1 MKKSQVEEQILR
13 AAEELFMEKGFDAV
27 STTDI
32 ARKVGC
38 NQALVHYYFRTK
50 DNLFLQVFLQKFSII
65 MSKISSEI
73 TPNEHD
79 FFVILDRFIDTY
91 FEMLSENRTL
101 PFFLVNELLLRPERR
116 EIVREHIANNCEY
129 LEYYY
134 SIDRM
139 VKTEIGKGTIRPIET
154 MDLTLDL
161 ISLIV
166 FTFISLPMYS
176 DFFHQDEEQIN
187 TYLLRRKKEVKE
199 LVMRGIVINKQ

>member
-1 MKKSQVEEQILR
+1 
-13 AAEELFMEKGFDAV
+13 MEKGFDAV

-116 EIVREHIANNCEY
+116 EIVPDGENGNWQRHHPTDRNDGPHTRCDFAHCLHLHLPSNVQRLLPSRRGANQH
-129 LEYYY
+129 
-134 SIDRM
+134 
-139 VKTEIGKGTIRPIET
+139 
-154 MDLTLDL
+154 
-161 ISLIV
+161 
-166 FTFISLPMYS
+166 LPPS
-176 DFFHQDEEQIN
+176 SEE
-187 TYLLRRKKEVKE
+187 
-199 LVMRGIVINKQ
+199 RGQRTGNEGDCD

>member
-73 TPNEHD
+73 TQNEHD

-116 EIVREHIANNCEY
+116 EIVREHISNNCEY
-129 LEYYY
+129 L
-134 SIDRM
+134 
-139 VKTEIGKGTIRPIET
+139 
-154 MDLTLDL
+154 
-161 ISLIV
+161 IS
-166 FTFISLPMYS
+166 
-176 DFFHQDEEQIN
+176 
-187 TYLLRRKKEVKE
+187 
-199 LVMRGIVINKQ
+199 

>member
-101 PFFLVNELLLRPERR
+101 PFFFSQRVAAPSRKARNR
-116 EIVREHIANNCEY
+116 A
-129 LEYYY
+129 
-134 SIDRM
+134 
-139 VKTEIGKGTIRPIET
+139 GT
-154 MDLTLDL
+154 
-161 ISLIV
+161 
-166 FTFISLPMYS
+166 
-176 DFFHQDEEQIN
+176 H
-187 TYLLRRKKEVKE
+187 RKQ
-199 LVMRGIVINKQ
+199 L